1 MFEQATLSTAP
12 ASSRLLSTCAG
23 VTGQALIVGCM
34 LVAPLIWPQ
43 VLPQMRSYITL
54 APPGPPPPPPV
65 PVTTVQPRSAQ
76 HTVARQ
82 WKPDG
87 FYAPRSIPA
96 KPLTIDD
103 PPEIGPPGVVGGMQG
118 AGGGGTG
125 PGVVGSIL
133 NEMPAVVA
141 PPRQVAP
148 PVIAKVEAPAAPP
161 RVRVGGLVKLAS
173 PIRRVEPAYP
183 PLARTARI
191 EGVVQLE
198 GVIGIDGRIHELK
211 VLSGHPLLIKS
222 AVEAV
227 QQWLYAPGTLNG
239 DLVEVVAPITVTF
252 RLGH

>member
-12 ASSRLLSTCAG
+12 ASSRLLSTCLG

-34 LVAPLIWPQ
+34 LLAPLIWPQ
-43 VLPQMRSYITL
+43 VLPQLRSYITL

-65 PVTTVQPRSAQ
+65 PVTTVQPRSAV
-76 HTVARQ
+76 HTIARQ

-103 PPEIGPPGVVGGMQG
+103 PPDIGPPGVVGGMQG
-118 AGGGGTG
+118 PGGGGAG
-125 PGVVGSIL
+125 PGVVTSML
-133 NEMPAVVA
+133 SDMPLVVA
-141 PPRQVAP
+141 PPRP
-148 PVIAKVEAPAAPP
+148 PAPAPVKVDP
-161 RVRVGGLVKLAS
+161 TPKIQRFTQGGLVKLAS
-173 PIRRVEPAYP
+173 PIRRVEPTYP

-198 GVIGIDGRIHELK
+198 GVIGTDGRIHELK
-211 VLSGHPLLIKS
+211 VLSGHPLLIKA

-227 QQWLYAPGTLNG
+227 QQWLYHPGTLNG
-239 DLVEVVAPITVTF
+239 ELVEVVAPITVTF
-252 RLGH
+252 RLGQ